1 MENKIAL
8 AKSIVSNHFTFYGG
22 VMIAGNPTERND
34 IETMCTDGKNI
45 FYSLPFV
52 NTLSV
57 IENATVLVHEI
68 MHIVDK
74 HHIRMGN
81 RDPKL
86 WNFACDLK
94 VNNTIETYDY
104 QRDRFF
110 GMASFRKPDLRL
122 QLPKGGLVEMP
133 DLGLTRDKCRKMTAE
148 EIYSVLEQNKDA
160 VKDEPQQPW
169 GGEIEKPTNE
179 DGSEMNQEQLE
190 KLSKSID
197 RKIVQAGIKA
207 KQVGAINQEIQDV
220 LNRVEESKVEWQEA
234 LTFHW
239 QGGDNDSTYTYKKL
253 NKKHLTWNAITPTIV
268 GMSCGDI
275 GVLQDTS
282 ASVDKKQ
289 RDRGFS
295 EMNALS
301 KDIKP
306 DSITVIPFTSRV
318 DVDGIKRFEQGEE
331 IESLKINGTG
341 GTKIRPA
348 FQYIDENWQDFN
360 FKKLVIFTDCEISDY
375 GDEPQ
380 FDEPC
385 DIIWICCQSK
395 EKLGSYYL
403 PPYGKTIFIDD

>member
-1 MENKIAL
+1 M
-8 AKSIVSNHFTFYGG
+8 
-22 VMIAGNPTERND
+22 R
-34 IETMCTDGKNI
+34 
-45 FYSLPFV
+45 
-52 NTLSV
+52 
-57 IENATVLVHEI
+57 
-68 MHIVDK
+68 
-74 HHIRMGN
+74 
-81 RDPKL
+81 
-86 WNFACDLK
+86 
-94 VNNTIETYDY
+94 
-104 QRDRFF
+104 
-110 GMASFRKPDLRL
+110 
-122 QLPKGGLVEMP
+122 
-133 DLGLTRDKCRKMTAE
+133 DLGLDRDKCRKMTAE
-148 EIYSVLEQNKDA
+148 EIYAVLEQNKDA

-169 GGEIEKPTNE
+169 GGEIEKPTND

-234 LTFHW
+234 FTFAW
-239 QGGDNDSTYTYKKL
+239 QGGDNDSTYTYRKL

-268 GMSCGDI
+268 GMSCGDV

-318 DVDGIKRFEQGEE
+318 DVDGIKRFEKGEE

-385 DIIWICCQSK
+385 EIIWVCCQSK

-403 PPYGKTIFIDD
+403 PPYGTTIFIDD